1 MSDVHAIVDV
11 LAFLE
16 QTAQVVAQVAA
27 DGKINLADLT
37 TLYSLL
43 GPAQKAIKEF
53 QDAVAEAKTLDLAG
67 IEAVV
72 SKVVE
77 LGALVTTLVKNALPK
92 AA

>member
-92 AA
+92 A